1 MNLTSIVK
9 QDVMDEL
16 RKGNTE
22 VLKGLPPVL
31 AMQYG
36 LVLQQEAGHY
46 IEKSSVNDSELTK
59 AMINKLQDSGVKER
73 LIKEIEAEE
82 KAHADKV
89 AIAKEITKE
98 VTGEQLVILF
108 YLRRDRDNGL
118 LRERGTRNSNC
129 I

>member
-9 QDVMDEL
+9 HDVMDEL

-36 LVLQQEAGHY
+36 LALQNEAGGY
-46 IEKSSVNDSELTK
+46 IEESLVNDSELSK
-59 AMINKLQDSGVKER
+59 AMLKQLQDSGVKER

-82 KAHADKV
+82 KAHAERV
-89 AIAKEITKE
+89 AIAQQITKE
-98 VTGEQLVILF
+98 VT
-108 YLRRDRDNGL
+108 
-118 LRERGTRNSNC
+118 S
-129 I
+129 

>member
-36 LVLQQEAGHY
+36 LALQNEVGNY
-46 IEKSSVNDSELTK
+46 IEKSPVNDSELTK
-59 AMINKLQDSGVKER
+59 AMINQLQDSGVKEC
-73 LIKEIEAEE
+73 LIKEIEAKE
-82 KAHADKV
+82 KAYADKV
-89 AIAKEITKE
+89 AIAKQITRE
-98 VTGEQLVILF
+98 VTGE
-108 YLRRDRDNGL
+108 
-118 LRERGTRNSNC
+118 
-129 I
+129 

>member
-1 MNLTSIVK
+1 MNLSSIVK

-22 VLKGLPPVL
+22 ILKGLPPVL

-36 LVLQQEAGHY
+36 LALQNEAGNY
-46 IEKSSVNDSELTK
+46 IEESQIKDKELNE
-59 AMINKLQDSGVKER
+59 AVLNRLQDSGVKER

-89 AIAKEITKE
+89 AIANQITKE
-98 VTGEQLVILF
+98 VTGE
-108 YLRRDRDNGL
+108 
-118 LRERGTRNSNC
+118 
-129 I
+129 

>member
-36 LVLQQEAGHY
+36 LALQNEVANY
-46 IEKSSVNDSELTK
+46 IEKSPVNDSELTK
-59 AMINKLQDSGVKER
+59 AMINQLQDSGVKER
-73 LIKEIEAEE
+73 LIKEIEAKE
-82 KAHADKV
+82 KAYADKV
-89 AIAKEITKE
+89 AIAKQITRE
-98 VTGEQLVILF
+98 VTGE
-108 YLRRDRDNGL
+108 
-118 LRERGTRNSNC
+118 
-129 I
+129 

>member
-9 QDVMDEL
+9 QDVMGEL

-36 LVLQQEAGHY
+36 LRLQQEAGNY
-46 IEKSSVNDSELTK
+46 IEESLVNDSELSK
-59 AMINKLQDSGVKER
+59 AMLNQLQDSGVKER

-82 KAHADKV
+82 KAHAERV
-89 AIAKEITKE
+89 AIARQITKE
-98 VTGEQLVILF
+98 VTGE
-108 YLRRDRDNGL
+108 
-118 LRERGTRNSNC
+118 
-129 I
+129 

>member
-9 QDVMDEL
+9 HDVMDEL

-36 LVLQQEAGHY
+36 LALQHEAGNY
-46 IEKSSVNDSELTK
+46 VEKSNVNDKELNE
-59 AMINKLQDSGVKER
+59 AMLNQLQDSGVKER

-82 KAHADKV
+82 KVHAERV
-89 AIAKEITKE
+89 AIAKQITKE
-98 VTGEQLVILF
+98 VTGE
-108 YLRRDRDNGL
+108 
-118 LRERGTRNSNC
+118 
-129 I
+129 

>member
-1 MNLTSIVK
+1 MNLSSIVK

-36 LVLQQEAGHY
+36 LALQNEAGNY
-46 IEKSSVNDSELTK
+46 IEESKVNDKELNE
-59 AMINKLQDSGVKER
+59 AMINRLQDSGVKER
-73 LIKEIEAEE
+73 LIKEIEAEK

-89 AIAKEITKE
+89 AIAKQITKE
-98 VTGEQLVILF
+98 VTGE
-108 YLRRDRDNGL
+108 
-118 LRERGTRNSNC
+118 
-129 I
+129 

>member
-36 LVLQQEAGHY
+36 LRLQQEAGSY
-46 IEKSSVNDSELTK
+46 IEESLVNDSELSK
-59 AMINKLQDSGVKER
+59 YD
-73 LIKEIEAEE
+73 
-82 KAHADKV
+82 
-89 AIAKEITKE
+89 
-98 VTGEQLVILF
+98 
-108 YLRRDRDNGL
+108 
-118 LRERGTRNSNC
+118 
-129 I
+129 

>member
-16 RKGNTE
+16 RKGNTD

-36 LVLQQEAGHY
+36 LALQNEAGGY
-46 IEKSSVNDSELTK
+46 IEESKVNDKELNEAVLNRLK
-59 AMINKLQDSGVKER
+59 DSGVKER

-89 AIAKEITKE
+89 ALAKKITKE
-98 VTGEQLVILF
+98 VTGE
-108 YLRRDRDNGL
+108 
-118 LRERGTRNSNC
+118 
-129 I
+129 

>member
-9 QDVMDEL
+9 QDVMAEL
-16 RKGNTE
+16 RQGNTD

-36 LVLQQEAGHY
+36 LALQHEAGNY
-46 IEKSSVNDSELTK
+46 IEKSKVNDKELNET
-59 AMINKLQDSGVKER
+59 MINRLQDSGVKER

-89 AIAKEITKE
+89 AIANQITKE
-98 VTGEQLVILF
+98 VNGE
-108 YLRRDRDNGL
+108 
-118 LRERGTRNSNC
+118 
-129 I
+129 